1 LQRSLTIS
9 TAALIAGCIF
19 AAAVYGCAGSQAA
32 HEISVGRIAL
42 LTGNSAQAL
51 QHFEQAAA
59 LDANNHSTPLQE
71 SAWTYV
77 ARAHYEAKQYSQA
90 RQALD
95 RALVV
100 NPDDAMAQLYLGL
113 VSAQTAINENG
124 RKQIHA
130 GLQAVNERVDYIKR
144 FTPVGEFWDP
154 AGRLSA
160 GLQASIKSVAA
171 AQSDWASALP
181 QIERLG
187 LELENEIDAAQRDES
202 YQRRGG
208 SGGSGDM

>member
-19 AAAVYGCAGSQAA
+19 VAAVYGCAGSQAS
-32 HEISVGRIAL
+32 HEISVGRLAL
-42 LTGNSAQAL
+42 LTGNPAQSL

-77 ARAHYEAKQYSQA
+77 ARAHYEAKQYSLA

-113 VSAQTAINENG
+113 VSARTAINENS

-130 GLQAVNERVDYIKR
+130 GLQAVDERVDYIKR

-160 GLQASIKSVAA
+160 GLQTSINSVA
-171 AQSDWASALP
+171 AQSDWAGALP
-181 QIERLG
+181 QIERLT